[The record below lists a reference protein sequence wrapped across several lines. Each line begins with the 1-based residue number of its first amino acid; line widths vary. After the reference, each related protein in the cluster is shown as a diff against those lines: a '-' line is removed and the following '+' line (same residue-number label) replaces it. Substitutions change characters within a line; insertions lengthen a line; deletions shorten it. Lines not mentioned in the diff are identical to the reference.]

1 MNATADAILS
11 QCGITLRGAGD
22 WEGGRTARKRAA
34 STENVR
40 DENRK
45 SPRKSI
51 KRKSPRKSPAGAG
64 RKKDAG
70 ADEEM
75 LEIFSPDV
83 APSTSGVNKRLICRR
98 DIFAQVDSEDD
109 EENDEPYRLFNL

>member
-11 QCGITLRGAGD
+11 QCGIALRGAGD
-22 WEGGRTARKRAA
+22 WDGGRTARKRTD

-51 KRKSPRKSPAGAG
+51 TRKSPRKSP
-64 RKKDAG
+64 AG

-83 APSTSGVNKRLICRR
+83 APSTSGWC
-98 DIFAQVDSEDD
+98 Q
-109 EENDEPYRLFNL
+109 